1 MTFQGIRTSIAKKSY
16 IFVIFQGGGRG
27 SDPVPPMDPRM
38 ALSKKIYKL
47 KVNIYVKWN
56 FPKLSLFPFGMI
68 HYSPSGNAVQYPQ
81 EMTDIFVVL
90 EF

>member
-1 MTFQGIRTSIAKKSY
+1 MIFQGIQTSIAKKPF
-16 IFVIFQGGGRG
+16 IFVIFRGGGG
-27 SDPVPPMDPRM
+27 GPPLDPRM

-47 KVNIYVKWN
+47 KVNTYVKWN
-56 FPKLSLFPFGMI
+56 LPKLSLFPFGMI
-68 HYSPSGNAVQYPQ
+68 RYLPSGHAVQYAQ

>member
-1 MTFQGIRTSIAKKSY
+1 
-16 IFVIFQGGGRG
+16 
-27 SDPVPPMDPRM
+27 M

-47 KVNIYVKWN
+47 KVNTYVKWN
-56 FPKLSLFPFGMI
+56 LPKLSLFPFGMI
-68 HYSPSGNAVQYPQ
+68 HYLPLGHAVQYPQ